1 MAARSSNGRR
11 VSARPSPSNVR
22 VPLKRLGLHALALTA
37 IVALPLLLMPAAC
50 SAPPLEA
57 PAPAAT
63 GAGEVSPAGA
73 EPVSALAPANLA
85 KARPAAPF
93 SVTGNWFIDV
103 SQNPDA
109 WRFGPPYPAL
119 KPGAQ
124 THADASKKATAEGK
138 VYRDDIGQCW
148 PAGLPLIMTRYWP
161 MAMIQLP
168 TAIYMVSGFMNSL
181 RIVYLDGRSH
191 TPEDIV
197 VRTFNGESI
206 GRWEGDTLVVDT
218 RHFRADHHWMDQG
231 GVSIPAGEQLRI
243 VERIKSVSDGKQL
256 EIEYTMTDP
265 ENWDGEWKSTKR
277 FNRVDDVDIQ
287 EVSCLPDL
295 NEHLQSTTSKT
306 QVLQ

>member
-1 MAARSSNGRR
+1 
-11 VSARPSPSNVR
+11 
-22 VPLKRLGLHALALTA
+22 
-37 IVALPLLLMPAAC
+37 MPAAC

-109 WRFGPPYPAL
+109 WRFGPPYPPL
-119 KPGAQ
+119 KPAAQ
-124 THADASKKATAEGK
+124 AHADASKKATAEGK

-191 TPEDIV
+191 TEPDIV

-206 GRWEGDTLVVDT
+206 GHWEGDTLVVDT

-243 VERIKSVSDGKQL
+243 VERIKSGERRQAARDRVHDDRPGELGRRMEEHQALQPGGRRGHPGSVVPARL
-256 EIEYTMTDP
+256 ERAPAEHDVEDAGP
-265 ENWDGEWKSTKR
+265 AVVDRRRSCDLFARAVCCCFWRCWPR
-277 FNRVDDVDIQ
+277 RVATP
-287 EVSCLPDL
+287 SGR
-295 NEHLQSTTSKT
+295 
-306 QVLQ
+306 